1 MSHTIK
7 ITKGV
12 KKMIDS
18 MNTIEL
24 LKLLAPLIAF
34 QLGLLIYCIIDIL
47 RKGVRNLN
55 KPLWIAILFIN
66 FIGPIAYLVIGRK
79 RWSDD

>member
-1 MSHTIK
+1 MFNNMETMEIIK
-7 ITKGV
+7 
-12 KKMIDS
+12 
-18 MNTIEL
+18 L
-24 LKLLAPLIAF
+24 FAPLMIF
-34 QLGLLIYCIIDIL
+34 QVGLLIYCIIDIF

-66 FIGPIAYLVIGRK
+66 FIGPIAYLILGRK

>member
-12 KKMIDS
+12 KKMFDN
-18 MNTIEL
+18 MNTMEI
-24 LKLLAPLIAF
+24 LKLLAPLIIF
-34 QLGLLIYCIIDIL
+34 QLGLLIYCVIDIL

-55 KPLWIAILFIN
+55 KPLWVAILFIN

-79 RWSDD
+79 RWTND

>member
-1 MSHTIK
+1 MEI
-7 ITKGV
+7 
-12 KKMIDS
+12 
-18 MNTIEL
+18 
-24 LKLLAPLIAF
+24 LKLFAPIIIF
-34 QLGLLIYCIIDIL
+34 QVALLIYCIIDIL

-66 FIGPIAYLVIGRK
+66 LIGPIAYLIIGRK

>member
-1 MSHTIK
+1 ML
-7 ITKGV
+7 
-12 KKMIDS
+12 DN
-18 MNTIEL
+18 MNSLEI
-24 LKLLAPLIAF
+24 LKLLAPLIVF

-66 FIGPIAYLVIGRK
+66 FIGPIAYLIIGRK